1 MENFMN
7 NTSELNVEKY
17 GPVEALSF
25 KEAMAQ
31 LTNIVNL
38 LESNEIE
45 LEQSM
50 AEYERGVALLAYL
63 RNSLANAEQ
72 KITEL
77 MGGSIQDSQDSIAP
91 ISGF

>member
-1 MENFMN
+1 MN
-7 NTSELNVEKY
+7 NNEMNATNY
-17 GPVEALSF
+17 GPIEELTF
-25 KEAMAQ
+25 KQAMTQ
-31 LTNIVNL
+31 LTAIVNL

-77 MGGSIQDSQDSIAP
+77 MGGPIQDSQDSIP
-91 ISGF
+91 PLPGF

>member
-1 MENFMN
+1 MN
-7 NTSELNVEKY
+7 NANGLSVEKY

-77 MGGSIQDSQDSIAP
+77 MGGPIQDKQESIAP